1 MTKGVSWVTYL
12 LGAIGKLRGPRP
24 GVCHRCGWRG
34 CVSHVVD
41 RRRSLFTIGHSFGR
55 LCEDCA
61 TDLFPDRLT
70 LTRVAKDRRPD
81 VVTER
86 RRQVA

>member
-1 MTKGVSWVTYL
+1 VPTVTYL
-12 LGAIGKLRGPRP
+12 LGVIGKLRGPRP

-34 CVSHVVD
+34 NVSHVVD

-55 LCEDCA
+55 LCEECA
-61 TDLFPDRLT
+61 TDLFPERQT
-70 LTRVAKDRRPD
+70 LTRVGKVQPPD
-81 VVTER
+81 IMPER